1 VSCSRCFPRPRRER
15 APASLAAARCELH
28 TILQQANHDM
38 GKQQLNTVASATMK
52 MLNVLER
59 LPEAE
64 PAARARLAEEGL
76 SLLLRVLAPIAPHLV
91 HVLWRECGFGE
102 DVLDAPWPEP
112 DPTALQRSEVELVLQ
127 VNGKTRGKIVVPAE
141 ADQAAIEA
149 AALQAAAH
157 HLEDARPSAS
167 RRPRSPRQS
176 RGVRKSRWPSLRFV
190 PSPGAACC
198 SPPQD

>member
-1 VSCSRCFPRPRRER
+1 
-15 APASLAAARCELH
+15 
-28 TILQQANHDM
+28 M
-38 GKQQLNTVASATMK
+38 
-52 MLNVLER
+52 
-59 LPEAE
+59 
-64 PAARARLAEEGL
+64 
-76 SLLLRVLAPIAPHLV
+76 LAPIAPHLV

-157 HLEDARPSAS
+157 HLEGRTPK
-167 RRPRSPRQS
+167 R
-176 RGVRKSRWPSLRFV
+176 VVVV
-190 PSPGAACC
+190 PGRLVNLVV
-198 SPPQD
+198 